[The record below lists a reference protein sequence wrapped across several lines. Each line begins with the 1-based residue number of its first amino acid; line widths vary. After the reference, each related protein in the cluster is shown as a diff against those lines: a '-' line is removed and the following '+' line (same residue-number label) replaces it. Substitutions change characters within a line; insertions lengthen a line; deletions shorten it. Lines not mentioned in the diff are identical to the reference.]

1 MVFPGWRHFV
11 DVLAASVPGTLVPG
25 EKATPVSSPA
35 AVHTAAQ
42 IKWGSNDWGLGM
54 TQAAPLWDVFLAEL
68 WEKPHI
74 SHLATDLSSPTRGFS
89 KRPGKVENGP
99 LKLWGW
105 F

>member
-1 MVFPGWRHFV
+1 MAFPGWRHLVEF
-11 DVLAASVPGTLVPG
+11 LAASVPD
-25 EKATPVSSPA
+25 
-35 AVHTAAQ
+35 VHPQPCRAAAQ

-54 TQAAPLWDVFLAEL
+54 TQAAPLWDVLLAEL

-74 SHLATDLSSPTRGFS
+74 SHLAMDLSSPTRGFS